1 MFENVKTFLYTY
13 RFYIGGIFIVFILIL
28 QAAFIK
34 PPQAFP
40 VGGLVLIEEG
50 MTVRDAANLLEE
62 RNIIRSSSF
71 FAFLIETFGDSGG
84 VRSGTY
90 GFEERLTVFAVAD
103 RLSRGDFGA
112 SLIRVTIPEGAT
124 VREMAV
130 LYADA
135 IPGFDAEQFKKLARP
150 EEGYLF
156 PDTYLFAPGTT
167 PETAILTMREQF
179 DAQVATIQ
187 EEIDAY
193 GAPLHDVVVMA
204 SLLEREAR
212 LFETKQIIA
221 GILWKRIDIG
231 MPLQVD
237 AVFGYIL
244 DTETFS
250 PTFDQLE
257 IDSPY
262 NTYTNLGLPPGPIA
276 SPGLDSLRAAVNP
289 IETPYLYYLTGADG
303 TMHYGRTFEEHKA
316 NRRFLR

>member
-1 MFENVKTFLYTY
+1 MFENAKTFLYTY
-13 RFYIGGIFIVFILIL
+13 RFYIGAVFITFVLIV
-28 QAAFIK
+28 QAAFVK
-34 PPQAFP
+34 PPSDFP

-71 FAFLIETFGDSGG
+71 FSFLIETFGDSGG

-90 GFEERLTVFAVAD
+90 GFEERLTVFAIAD

-124 VREMAV
+124 VREMAI
-130 LYADA
+130 LYSDA
-135 IPGFDAEQFKKLARP
+135 IPGFDVETFEELARP

-167 PETAILTMREQF
+167 PETAILAMREQF
-179 DAQVATIQ
+179 DVQIATIQ
-187 EEIDAY
+187 EEIDVY
-193 GAPLHDVVVMA
+193 GVPLHDVVVMA

-212 LFETKQIIA
+212 LFETKQTIA
-221 GILWKRIDIG
+221 GILWKRIEIG

-237 AVFGYIL
+237 AVFGYIFER
-244 DTETFS
+244 ETFS
-250 PTFDQLE
+250 PTFEQLE
-257 IDSPY
+257 VDSPY

-276 SPGLDSLRAAVNP
+276 SPGLDSLLAAVTP
-289 IETPYLYYLTGADG
+289 VESPYLYYLTGADG
-303 TMHYGRTFEEHKA
+303 TMHYGRTFEEHKD